1 MSCDEK
7 VHIQRDKTEKRKR
20 LEQEERERREAE
32 RISVP
37 EWPMPKKVE
46 VPHEARA

>member
-7 VHIQRDKTEKRKR
+7 IHIARDKTEKRKR
-20 LEQEERERREAE
+20 QEQEERERREAE
-32 RISVP
+32 RIAAP

-46 VPHEARA
+46 VPNEAKA